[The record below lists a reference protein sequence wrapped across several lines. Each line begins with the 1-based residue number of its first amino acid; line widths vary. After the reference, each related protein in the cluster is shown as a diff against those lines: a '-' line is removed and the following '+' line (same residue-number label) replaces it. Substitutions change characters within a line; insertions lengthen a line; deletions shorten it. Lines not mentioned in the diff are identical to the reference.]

1 MIKTIQLEGRDLRER
16 FMKLSKPLNESVSMV
31 EPTKYHNRVSPTSK
45 ILQTFHKQND
55 SIEDMD
61 DDDEIDLQELIDELN
76 SEIEDEIDLDE
87 ILEEMGYY
95 DEDEEDLD
103 ELKSSGVT
111 RGYKEGRDLVMKLRS
126 GLFKKLN
133 DEELDD
139 FMDVLSR
146 SFDMIRR

>member
-16 FMKLSKPLNESVSMV
+16 FIKLSKPLNESVSMV
-31 EPTKYHNRVSPTSK
+31 EPSKYHDRVSPSSK

-55 SIEDMD
+55 SIDDLD
-61 DDDEIDLQELIDELN
+61 DDNELDLQELIDEL
-76 SEIEDEIDLDE
+76 EDEITLDE
-87 ILEEMGYY
+87 ILQEMGYY
-95 DEDEEDLD
+95 GEDEEDLD

>member
-31 EPTKYHNRVSPTSK
+31 EPSKYHDRVSPSSK

-55 SIEDMD
+55 SIDDLD
-61 DDDEIDLQELIDELN
+61 DDDELDLQELIDEL
-76 SEIEDEIDLDE
+76 EDEITLDE
-87 ILEEMGYY
+87 ILQEMGYY
-95 DEDEEDLD
+95 GEDEEDLD